1 MQESS
6 YCLWVRWRR
15 TTRVRTEY
23 NNDFKKHQCVLL
35 CPLENLTLIEKK
47 RHIDD
52 TIWVVAFFKKSHSAP
67 ELHVTV
73 KKDTVDSTC
82 VASVPLTYSVLVACF
97 LCPDSDS
104 YISRIVL
111 SWQCLPASTGV
122 VLSGGNNTLLQ
133 KKKHWSFTVKFEQVS
148 HVYDKREN
156 MDRVWNHQVA
166 FIKSVLRINHM
177 PIRTSEVLSVSINVP
192 AGCLRKWFS
201 GIGAGWHLQSSFCAE
216 VQPKLIRGFSS
227 GT

>member
-1 MQESS
+1 MIQYELWPSLKS
-6 YCLWVRWRR
+6 HTVHHWTVCQNYMSLSKRTQLTPPVWLQVLWHIQCWWLVFYVLTVTVTSAGLYYPDNVCLHPQAWCWAVE
-15 TTRVRTEY
+15 TTRCY
-23 NNDFKKHQCVLL
+23 
-35 CPLENLTLIEKK
+35 
-47 RHIDD
+47 
-52 TIWVVAFFKKSHSAP
+52 
-67 ELHVTV
+67 
-73 KKDTVDSTC
+73 
-82 VASVPLTYSVLVACF
+82 
-97 LCPDSDS
+97 
-104 YISRIVL
+104 
-111 SWQCLPASTGV
+111 
-122 VLSGGNNTLLQ
+122 
-133 KKKHWSFTVKFEQVS
+133 KKKKYWSFTVKFEQVS